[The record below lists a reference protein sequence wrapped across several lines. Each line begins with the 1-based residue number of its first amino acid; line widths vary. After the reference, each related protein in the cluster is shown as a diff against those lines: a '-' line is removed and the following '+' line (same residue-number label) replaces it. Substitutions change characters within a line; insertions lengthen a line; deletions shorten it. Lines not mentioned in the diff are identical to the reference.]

1 MRVEFDVNG
10 SYVVRFPLPR
20 ATAQILKLG
29 EAFLRKEDQRAA
41 GARTIYTE
49 DIRGLVARG
58 NRSVD
63 QKSSGEGQRTVSSEG
78 VKQMEIHARKLAT
91 QIQNLLKATFP
102 DSPARATEWG
112 FDVKQ
117 IGQRS
122 GAILLPP
129 NREGLV
135 RTLTAYIATEEGR
148 PAAERFKTPD
158 LADVKTVCDRLRQSL
173 EARADSQA
181 QRESGTAQANAVAD
195 ELLDL
200 LQAAL
205 VQIIVKQY
213 GRKVTPDLQSWGFEV
228 TARPA
233 KQEAAPGSSGTP
245 Q

>member
-10 SYVVRFPLPR
+10 SYVVRFPLQR

-58 NRSVD
+58 TQSVA
-63 QKSSGEGQRTVSSEG
+63 QKSSSEGQRTQSSEDL
-78 VKQMEIHARKLAT
+78 KQLEVHARKLAA
-91 QIQNLLKATFP
+91 QIQSLLKATFM
-102 DSPARATEWG
+102 DTPAKATEWG
-112 FDVKQ
+112 FEVKQ
-117 IGQRS
+117 IGHRS
-122 GAILLPP
+122 GTILLPQG
-129 NREGLV
+129 RDELV
-135 RTLTAYIATEEGR
+135 KTLTAYIATEEGR

-158 LADVKTVCDRLRQSL
+158 LAEVKTVCDRLRQSM

-228 TARPA
+228 TARTA
-233 KQEAAPGSSGTP
+233 KQPAAPENSGTA
-245 Q
+245 